1 MRKLVCSLL
10 LQLTFLLIV
19 THAETTLLDVD
30 FSKGNAGSG
39 VVNGGKF
46 TDQGWETTGLSD
58 AIYWNFPN
66 ASNVP
71 AGYAEVV
78 NTNFDPAKQGEGK
91 KNNQWFG
98 FNSVCSGAG
107 LKVRIVTGKNYKD
120 WFKVE
125 YTTGGEWS
133 EPTMIVLN
141 GPPDP
146 KAIYRWRASW
156 DKSGF
161 KLSVNGKVFFT
172 TNAVVK
178 GICKLTIGETHYPV
192 RETNIGVIYKSVKV
206 VALDGSVPTP
216 TPQEASAALVQ
227 GWNLISIPFTP
238 SNQNIAEY
246 FKTING
252 KFTVVYSFKNGSYK
266 RYVPNSTT
274 NDFTAIE
281 AGVGYW
287 VHMTEAAQL
296 IVTGTASSRQT
307 ELTTGWNLVGLKA
320 NNSIPIEQAL
330 ASISTKVKAVYSFQN
345 GGYVGYAPPDVKN
358 LSTLEPTRGYWVF
371 AAENAQWTY

>member
-1 MRKLVCSLL
+1 MCKLLCILS
-10 LQLTFLLIV
+10 LQLSFLLTIG
-19 THAETTLLDVD
+19 HAETTLLDVD
-30 FSKGNAGSG
+30 LSKGNASSG

-66 ASNVP
+66 ATNVS

-78 NTNFDPAKQGEGK
+78 NTNFDPVKQGEGK

-98 FNSVCSGAG
+98 FNAACSGAG
-107 LKVRIVTGKNYKD
+107 LKVRIVTGKNYRD

-133 EPTMIVLN
+133 EPTPIVLN

-156 DKSGF
+156 NNKGF
-161 KLSVNGKVFFT
+161 QLSVNGKVFFT
-172 TNAVVK
+172 TNAVAK

-206 VALDGSVPTP
+206 VALEGGEPTP

-227 GWNLISIPFTP
+227 GWNLISIPFIP
-238 SNQNIAEY
+238 SNQNIAEC

-252 KFTVVYSFKNGSYK
+252 KFSAIYSYKNGTYQ
-266 RYVPNSTT
+266 RYIPNSTT
-274 NDFTAIE
+274 NDFTNIE
-281 AGVGYW
+281 VGVGYW
-287 VHMTEAAQL
+287 VYMNEAAQL
-296 IVTGTASSRQT
+296 KVTGTPSTRKT
-307 ELTTGWNLVGLKA
+307 ELLAGWNLVGLKA
-320 NNSIPIEQAL
+320 DKSIPIEQAL
-330 ASISTKVKAVYSFQN
+330 GSISTKVKAVYSFQN
-345 GGYVGYAPPDVKN
+345 GSYIGYAPPDVKA
-358 LSTLEPTRGYWVF
+358 LSALEPMLGYWVF
-371 AAENAQWTY
+371 VTENSEWTY